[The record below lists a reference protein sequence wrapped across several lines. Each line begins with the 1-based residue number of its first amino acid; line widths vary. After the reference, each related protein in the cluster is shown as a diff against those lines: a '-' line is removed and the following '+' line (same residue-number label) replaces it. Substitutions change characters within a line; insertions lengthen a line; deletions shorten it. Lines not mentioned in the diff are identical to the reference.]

1 MVGDSLYRS
10 SSFRLSDGR
19 RGLDDSCIRRLR
31 SVLLSRLDFWDNP
44 GLGVSRDFFCDAV
57 DSVVRLS
64 GLSNFLFCPSFQF
77 AGENTGYMSRIRIL
91 PEAVANRIAAGE
103 VVERPASVVKEL
115 LENALDAGA
124 KTIRVEVEAG
134 GKRMIRIIDDG
145 HGMSHDDALLAFER
159 HATSKLRSADDLL
172 SIPTLG
178 FRGEALPTI
187 AAVSRLLLE
196 TRAEEDAEGT
206 RVEFAG
212 GKLVNVKPAGLPA
225 GTTVSVA
232 DLFYS
237 VPARRK
243 FLKSDTTELGH
254 IASLVTH
261 YALANPGRQFVL
273 TTPTQQIV
281 DCSPVERLAERVYQ
295 LFGKQSFDELI
306 EIPVVSAAFRAAITE
321 PELEPAEEKA
331 RLTVYGF
338 TSRPEIQRPNR
349 NGIYIFVNR
358 RLVRDRLILHAIH
371 EAYRNILPS
380 NVFPATL
387 LFLEMP
393 YDEVDVNVHPAK
405 IEVRFRR
412 SQFVHDFTRDAIR
425 QALMSARPIA
435 SFAAAAAAS
444 GALQNANTSAASLS
458 NAPSMDPTAPSIVP
472 RAIIPA
478 MEEIGLGSG
487 VGSDGGFDLTSAPL
501 QPIEQRFVFPAG
513 PESLVE
519 SSAAFGAPSLASE
532 PPAPNWAA
540 NFAAG
545 NGSAPATLPHP
556 DQIADLKPL
565 GQVSSSFIVAVNGE
579 GLWLVDQHVAHERV
593 LFEQHLEARRA
604 GKVES
609 QRMLMPM
616 ILELSP
622 RQLVI
627 YEKIAEELSAN
638 GFEVELM
645 GPRSV
650 AIQAAPAGI
659 TGSDAEKLL
668 TEILDGIERENAA
681 ISIETLQAKIAASTA
696 CHAAIKVNMP
706 LDQTKMEW
714 LLAALAK
721 TDCPMSCPHGRP
733 VVLRY
738 SIKEIEKAFHRI

>member
-1 MVGDSLYRS
+1 M
-10 SSFRLSDGR
+10 
-19 RGLDDSCIRRLR
+19 
-31 SVLLSRLDFWDNP
+31 
-44 GLGVSRDFFCDAV
+44 
-57 DSVVRLS
+57 
-64 GLSNFLFCPSFQF
+64 
-77 AGENTGYMSRIRIL
+77 
-91 PEAVANRIAAGE
+91 
-103 VVERPASVVKEL
+103 

-124 KTIRVEVEAG
+124 KAIRVEVEAG
-134 GKRMIRIIDDG
+134 GKRMIRVIDDG
-145 HGMSHDDALLAFER
+145 HGMTHDDALLAFER
-159 HATSKLRSADDLL
+159 HATSKLRSADDLM
-172 SIPTLG
+172 SIATLG
-178 FRGEALPTI
+178 FRGEAMPTI

-196 TRAEEDAEGT
+196 TRDAVEPEGT

-212 GKLVNVKPAGLPA
+212 GKLVGVKSAGLPA

-243 FLKSDTTELGH
+243 FLKSETTELGH

-261 YALANPGRQFVL
+261 YALANPGKQFVL
-273 TTPTQQIV
+273 STPTQQIV
-281 DCSPVERLAERVYQ
+281 DCAPVERLADRVYQ
-295 LFGKQSFDELI
+295 LFGKQALDELV
-306 EIPVVSAAFRAAITE
+306 EIPTASAAFRAAITE
-321 PELEPAEEKA
+321 PELEPSEESA
-331 RLTVYGF
+331 RISVYGF

-349 NGIYIFVNR
+349 NGIYVFVNR

-371 EAYRNILPS
+371 EAYRNILPG

-387 LFLEMP
+387 LFIEMP

-425 QALMSARPIA
+425 QVLMGSRPIA
-435 SFAAAAAAS
+435 SFAAAAGVRAALATPINGS
-444 GALQNANTSAASLS
+444 ESDGAAVGAAQITPG
-458 NAPSMDPTAPSIVP
+458 NGIEVP
-472 RAIIPA
+472 RAVIPA
-478 MEEIGLGSG
+478 LQEIGLGSG
-487 VGSDGGFDLTSAPL
+487 VGSDGGFDLTGAP
-501 QPIEQRFVFPAG
+501 QRPVPQRFSFEAG
-513 PESLVE
+513 TSFGTAAAVAPVD
-519 SSAAFGAPSLASE
+519 SAE
-532 PPAPNWAA
+532 PNWAA
-540 NFAAG
+540 NFAAA
-545 NGSAPATLPHP
+545 GSETPARLPHP
-556 DQIADLKPL
+556 DEIADLKPL
-565 GQVSSSFIVAVNGE
+565 GQVSASFIVAVNGE
-579 GLWLVDQHVAHERV
+579 GLWIVDQHVAHERV

-616 ILELSP
+616 ILELAP

-638 GFEVELM
+638 GFEVEPM

-650 AIQAAPAGI
+650 AIQAVPAGVAN
-659 TGSDAEKLL
+659 GDAEKLL

-714 LLAALAK
+714 LLGALAK

-738 SIKEIEKAFHRI
+738 SVKEIERAFHRI